1 MRFIYS
7 LTLLACLAST
17 GNVLAQ
23 NVFEGIPVEPRPSE
37 YMHWDAEAF
46 AEIQSGLEQQLEDGS
61 RIWGTLFTYTSV
73 LPRAAHRSHDMQII
87 HRSGYT
93 HPEIHAAKWDIYVI
107 LNGSGT
113 AWIGGERVNWID
125 GLPPEEQRPRLEGAQ
140 EFQVTAGDILHVPAR
155 VWHQMLTAPGTSIT
169 YALINVIE

>member
-1 MRFIYS
+1 MQFLYS
-7 LTLLACLAST
+7 LTLLTCLAST

-46 AEIQSGLEQQLEDGS
+46 AEIQSGLEQQLEDGN
-61 RIWGTLFTYTSV
+61 RIWGTLFTYTSL
-73 LPRAAHRSHDMQII
+73 LPQAAHRSHAVPII
-87 HRSGYT
+87 TRSRYT
-93 HPEIHAAKWDIYVI
+93 PPATRASKWYPHLI

-125 GLPPEEQRPRLEGAQ
+125 GLPPEEQRPRLEGAK
-140 EFQVTAGDILHVPAR
+140 EFQVTAGDMLHVPAR